1 MPLRRL
7 RKVGQRVVRLF
18 APHRGEAVRYKGL
31 WLPPKSL
38 RLCGA
43 EFEDNAYFYR
53 SALAEA
59 QRLVEH
65 FGLNRQSR
73 VLDVGCGPGRLA
85 IGILSAV
92 GDIEEYV
99 GVDVMKRVVDWCHRY
114 ITRYHPTYRF
124 TWIDVENARYNPS
137 GQPIGE
143 DFQLPFADQHFDIIY
158 LYSVFSH
165 MLPEHVAA
173 YLAEFRRL
181 LAPAGGIFLTLF
193 VEDNVPDVTVNP
205 PDYRRSRWDSPL
217 HCVRYSR
224 PFFESLLAAH
234 SLSIERLTYATETDG
249 QSGLYIRHST

>member
-1 MPLRRL
+1 MYRL
-7 RKVGQRVVRLF
+7 RKVGQRVARLL

-43 EFEDNAYFYR
+43 AFRDDAHFYR

-59 QRLVEH
+59 QRLTEH
-65 FGLNRQSR
+65 FGLNQQSH

-85 IGILSAV
+85 IGILRTV
-92 GDIEEYV
+92 GDIEEYI
-99 GVDVMKRVVDWCHRY
+99 GVDVMKRVVDWCSRY
-114 ITRYHPTYRF
+114 ITPYHPTYRF
-124 TWIDVENARYNPS
+124 MVIDVENARYNPA
-137 GQPIGE
+137 GQPIGG
-143 DFQLPFADQHFDIIY
+143 DFRLPFADRHFDIIY

-205 PDYRRSRWDSPL
+205 PDYRRPRWDGPL

-224 PFFESLLAAH
+224 TFFEGLLRAH
-234 SLSIERLTYATETDG
+234 SLTLEQLTYATETDG
-249 QSGLYIRHST
+249 QSGLYIRHGA